1 MRHDEIQ
8 ELEFED
14 EPAAA
19 VAWEDEDESPDD
31 VELARDDDHHDGS
44 EDEPEV
50 TAEMD
55 EPAPA
60 PDAPENETPDE
71 PHDGDAEHA
80 SPPTKR
86 KSKATQ
92 RKTMQA
98 EPAQI
103 DRWHEALQS
112 VRQRPDV
119 VGDAEEDELE
129 PAELPV
135 HAPTRWA
142 RMSELYL
149 EYKFWMNPRS
159 MTGLDDE
166 RIGALAAS
174 ILRGTK
180 SNETEVFAGIEDPIE
195 VVQIETSTG
204 IINLIVDGQRRY
216 LATKFAKLGDDVLVP
231 VVDLEPEPVKWTA
244 GLAAKYLA
252 RALEKVGTR
261 EGLSSFELSESAE
274 RLRSSTDPDTG
285 KDYTLAAVA
294 STVGRSESWV
304 SKVLAARERSTPALL
319 LSWKK
324 GELTDEQFK
333 DLAVIDK
340 RLQKKATSDVV
351 EARKS
356 GDLTGARTAAKEKKA
371 LAVAKDKAKEPA
383 GEAKKAAPKKGDQS
397 SLDLPPPRKAPPFAV
412 VEDMLSTAAAHP
424 PTHDYV
430 KGMMDALKW
439 DRGMLDAANFA
450 KPWQTYI
457 ARIAETN
464 GKAAKKAK
472 K

>member
-1 MRHDEIQ
+1 MTRHNDDEIQ
-8 ELEFED
+8 ELEFDD
-14 EPAAA
+14 EPAASP

-31 VELARDDDHHDGS
+31 VEPSDD
-44 EDEPEV
+44 EDEPAERDT
-50 TAEMD
+50 TALD
-55 EPAPA
+55 EPVLE
-60 PDAPENETPDE
+60 PDATDE
-71 PHDGDAEHA
+71 PPAVVDIE
-80 SPPTKR
+80 PTPTKHREVDRVAAKR
-86 KSKATQ
+86 KSAA
-92 RKTMQA
+92 RKTKQA
-98 EPAQI
+98 ADPAHGLGEEP
-103 DRWHEALQS
+103 DDS
-112 VRQRPDV
+112 DDSD
-119 VGDAEEDELE
+119 GELE

-149 EYKFWMNPRS
+149 EYKFWVNPRS

-180 SNETEVFAGIEDPIE
+180 SNETEVFAGIEDPLE
-195 VVQIETSTG
+195 VVQIDTNAG
-204 IINLIVDGQRRY
+204 VINLIVDGQRRY
-216 LATKFAKLGDDVLVP
+216 LATKFAKLGDDVLIP
-231 VVDLEPEPVKWTA
+231 VVDLEPEPVKWTGTLA
-244 GLAAKYLA
+244 GKYLA

-294 STVGRSESWV
+294 ATVGRSESWV
-304 SKVLAARERSTPALL
+304 SKVLAARERATPALL

-324 GELTDEQFK
+324 SEITDEQFK
-333 DLAVIDK
+333 DLAAVDK
-340 RLQKKATSDVV
+340 RAQKKAASDVV

-371 LAVAKDKAKEPA
+371 LAVAKDKAKDAAAAE
-383 GEAKKAAPKKGDQS
+383 GKKPTKKGEQS
-397 SLDLPPPRKAPPFAV
+397 SLDLPPPRKPPPFAV

-439 DRGMLDAANFA
+439 DRGLMDAANFA
-450 KPWQTYI
+450 KPWSHYME
-457 ARIAETN
+457 RISDTSA
-464 GKAAKKAK
+464 KAKKAK
-472 K
+472 VKK